1 MRIDSGK
8 HKFDQMLVLNFPM
21 PTEVLKAMA
30 DKIVKVNLD
39 SRDNTSADEPEDKE
53 NLLSKIAIIL
63 GGKTVAPFE
72 RRLKNEHVPLFSIS
86 SKFNTT
92 MVISKANLR
101 YSEQQS
107 AFYTIGKIAIANIGG
122 TDINAEI
129 EGMLEIKKTN
139 EGDEFYLYLEPSEDV
154 WYLYGLFEK
163 RKGRNF
169 FRWGIQ

>member
-1 MRIDSGK
+1 
-8 HKFDQMLVLNFPM
+8 
-21 PTEVLKAMA
+21 
-30 DKIVKVNLD
+30 
-39 SRDNTSADEPEDKE
+39 
-53 NLLSKIAIIL
+53 
-63 GGKTVAPFE
+63 
-72 RRLKNEHVPLFSIS
+72 
-86 SKFNTT
+86 

-154 WYLYGLFEK
+154 WYFMGYLKNEMGVISSDGEFNNAVAAKSKGVKKGSGKNAYAFLGVGAEEK
-163 RKGRNF
+163 IAFTERFVDNYRTRVEKGKKVVNKKEEKPKVEKKKEEAKEGF
-169 FRWGIQ
+169 